1 MKARSTEYVIFD
13 VETTGLSPRDGDR
26 ILELA
31 ALKVK
36 NFEVI
41 DSFESFINPQRDIP
55 EQAQRIHQITPEM
68 VKDAPVAAEVLPRFV
83 DFIGGACLCGQNV
96 KFDMDFLCYELAQ
109 AGYKLREDTPAVDT
123 IKMAKYFMPHLG
135 SYRLANIAQAFGV
148 RIDVTHRAGA
158 DVELTRQILRHLLIL
173 AEEQHFITF
182 QEVLKEFGVDQPVYR
197 LKQNQDMLF

>member
-109 AGYKLREDTPAVDT
+109 AGYKLRW
-123 IKMAKYFMPHLG
+123 
-135 SYRLANIAQAFGV
+135 
-148 RIDVTHRAGA
+148 
-158 DVELTRQILRHLLIL
+158 
-173 AEEQHFITF
+173 
-182 QEVLKEFGVDQPVYR
+182 
-197 LKQNQDMLF
+197 